1 MLNRPVSAI
10 KRNKQMAPKIQAK
23 QLSASSANRFKASI
37 STQLVVPNILFWSSI
52 VTRRAKVARHQPLPE
67 EA

>member
-23 QLSASSANRFKASI
+23 QVSASSTSHFKPSI
-37 STQLVVPNILFWSSI
+37 STQLVTPNILF
-52 VTRRAKVARHQPLPE
+52 
-67 EA
+67 